1 MKAKLLSLLS
11 LIVLSTGIICAA
23 KVQIDDLYYNL
34 NDADL
39 TAEVA
44 AQDANLSN
52 NYPELAQ
59 AIIPATVSYNNNDYS
74 VTSIGLSAFEDCS
87 SLTIV
92 SIPSTVTSIGAVS
105 FSNCS
110 SLTVLTIPNSVISIG
125 GAAFS
130 NCSSLTS
137 VNIPNS
143 VTSIEGNAFQRCIG
157 LTSITCEAESAPSL
171 GGDVFEGVDKSI
183 PLYVP
188 SESITAYQAASGW
201 SDFTNIKAI
210 PSGGAS
216 GIIASGTCGAE
227 GSNLT
232 WELSDGGL
240 LTISGTGAMASYD
253 YDGCSGNVNN
263 SPWYDYKE
271 SILSVVIENGVTN
284 IGQGAFAQCSNVTSI
299 DIPVS
304 VTGISNDAF
313 VNCSELTSA
322 PIGEGV
328 VTIEWNAY
336 EMCTGITS
344 VTIPASVQT
353 IGSWA
358 FVHCSQSWAG
368 LCPESGGLGGDGG
381 MPTGDAPK
389 RAKKAGDCGDITV
402 ITSYATTPPT
412 LGQDAFNG
420 TDVNIPVYVPS
431 GSVAAYQA
439 ADGWSAFTNIQSI
452 DGGGEPYTG
461 KVEIDGLYYNL
472 DGSTLTAE
480 VAQSDN
486 NYEGLTEANIP
497 ATISYNNSAYS
508 VTSIENHAFY
518 NCSGMTSLILPS
530 SVTNIGNYAF
540 IGCKGLT
547 SLTIPSSI
555 TSIGNGTFSACSGI
569 VSVDIPNS
577 VTSIGEFAF
586 SHCSGLTSVI
596 IPSSVTSIGNS
607 AFADCSNLTSVTI
620 PNGVV
625 SIGTRTFSGCSGL
638 TSISVESGNT
648 VYDSRDNCNAIIET
662 ATNTLLFGCQNT
674 IIPSS
679 VISIG
684 GDAFYG
690 SSGLTSIDIPS
701 SVISIGGVAFSGC
714 NSLISVTI
722 PGSVTSIGI
731 EAFAECSGLTSITCE
746 ATSAPEL
753 GDDVFYLVDKSIPL
767 YVPSESIEA
776 YQTASGWSEFTN
788 IQAIPEPY
796 SGRVE
801 IDGINYYLIGST
813 LTAEVTRSDNNYEG
827 LTEANIPATVSYNNN
842 EYSVTSIGDHA
853 FSNCSGLTSLTIS
866 SGVTSVGMSAFYNC
880 TALTSVDI
888 PSSVTSIELGAFGG
902 CTGLT
907 SITIPSGVTSIGQGA
922 FSNCSGLTSITIPS
936 SVTNIGNQAFF
947 ACSGVTSMSVD
958 AGNPKYDSRNNCNAI
973 IETATNTL
981 LFGCPS
987 TIIPSSVTSIESS
1000 AFNRF
1005 SNLISIDI
1013 PSSITSIGSGSF
1025 AYCTGL
1031 TSITIPSSVTS
1042 IGRSAFAFCPG
1053 LTSMTVEAGNPVY
1066 DSRDNCNAIIIT
1078 ASDTLIAGCQNTVIP
1093 SSVTSIDV
1101 NAFGGCSSLL
1111 SIDIP
1116 SGVTCIGEY
1125 AFQECTGLTS
1135 VTIPSSITSF
1145 GASAFYNCI
1154 GLTSVTIENGITTTG
1169 WSAFY
1174 GCSSLTSI
1182 ELPSSITSLADYSF
1196 SNCSGLTSITCRA
1209 MNAPELGYD
1218 IFANVDKSI
1227 PLYVPSESVEAY
1239 QTASGWSD
1247 FTNIKAIPSG
1257 GGEVQIAM
1265 AVAAN
1270 QWTFICLPPLGDRQ
1284 YTQDMFTYD
1293 GLTGV
1298 QWGTYNGAK
1307 RAAGQSGWE
1316 TPETFNAQQGYIIY
1330 STTAGTLRIDA
1341 YEDDIRQGET
1351 ADSISTPLSAYDS
1364 DQPANTGWNILGNP
1378 YNQGFPISALAAAGI
1393 ESPITVWN
1401 GTGYTTY
1408 TPGIDD
1414 YTLQPLEAF
1423 FIQKAE
1429 GGAERIT
1436 FRREEL
1442 ERDVEGALSGY
1453 FTVGESTRVRFSQGN
1468 LQYQASTQTWRF
1480 AENQYDMIGND
1491 NANISDSYSGWID
1504 LFGFGTGDNPTKSI
1518 SNYSDYSSFTDW
1530 GVNAISNGG
1539 NEANLWRTLT
1549 TDEWLYLFYSRTDA
1563 ANLFGLG
1570 SVNGVSGLII
1580 LPDNWTTPQ
1589 GASFTPSTTQG
1600 LVDTGIYFSNTNGDN
1615 FSHNTYT
1622 AAQWLVMEQSGAVFL
1637 PVTGYRWGTGMD
1649 YVGTTGYYWST
1660 TPYNEGYGRSLYF
1673 NSNYFYP
1680 QGSNDRYLGLSV
1692 RLVR

>member
-130 NCSSLTS
+130 KCSSLTS

-188 SESITAYQAASGW
+188 SESIAAYQAAEGW
-201 SDFTNIKAI
+201 SEFTNIQAI
-210 PSGGAS
+210 SDGAS

-313 VNCSELTSA
+313 VNCSELTTA

-368 LCPESGGLGGDGG
+368 CNGFIPGGNGDPGDSGGFH
-381 MPTGDAPK
+381 APK
-389 RAKKAGDCGDITV
+389 RAKKAGDCGDITI

-431 GSVAAYQA
+431 SSVAAYQA

-452 DGGGEPYTG
+452 DGGGDQPYTG

-480 VAQSDN
+480 VTSENSIDPHWSTTITTAD
-486 NYEGLTEANIP
+486 IP
-497 ATISYNNSAYS
+497 ASVTYNNTTYS
-508 VTSIENHAFY
+508 VTSIGELAFVDCY
-518 NCSGMTSLILPS
+518 D
-530 SVTNIGNYAF
+530 
-540 IGCKGLT
+540 LT
-547 SLTIPSSI
+547 SVIIPSSI
-555 TSIGNGTFSACSGI
+555 TSIG
-569 VSVDIPNS
+569 
-577 VTSIGEFAF
+577 E
-586 SHCSGLTSVI
+586 
-596 IPSSVTSIGNS
+596 S
-607 AFADCSNLTSVTI
+607 AFAYCSS
-620 PNGVV
+620 
-625 SIGTRTFSGCSGL
+625 
-638 TSISVESGNT
+638 
-648 VYDSRDNCNAIIET
+648 
-662 ATNTLLFGCQNT
+662 
-674 IIPSS
+674 
-679 VISIG
+679 
-684 GDAFYG
+684 
-690 SSGLTSIDIPS
+690 LTSIDIPS
-701 SVISIGGVAFSGC
+701 SVISIGEVAFGHCS
-714 NSLISVTI
+714 SLTTI
-722 PGSVTSIGI
+722 DIPSSVTSIGV
-731 EAFAECSGLTSITCE
+731 EAFSECSGLTSITCR
-746 ATSAPEL
+746 AVNAPEL
-753 GDDVFYLVDKSIPL
+753 GDDVFGGVDKSIPL

-776 YQTASGWSEFTN
+776 YQA
-788 IQAIPEPY
+788 
-796 SGRVE
+796 
-801 IDGINYYLIGST
+801 
-813 LTAEVTRSDNNYEG
+813 
-827 LTEANIPATVSYNNN
+827 
-842 EYSVTSIGDHA
+842 
-853 FSNCSGLTSLTIS
+853 
-866 SGVTSVGMSAFYNC
+866 
-880 TALTSVDI
+880 
-888 PSSVTSIELGAFGG
+888 
-902 CTGLT
+902 
-907 SITIPSGVTSIGQGA
+907 
-922 FSNCSGLTSITIPS
+922 
-936 SVTNIGNQAFF
+936 
-947 ACSGVTSMSVD
+947 
-958 AGNPKYDSRNNCNAI
+958 
-973 IETATNTL
+973 
-981 LFGCPS
+981 
-987 TIIPSSVTSIESS
+987 
-1000 AFNRF
+1000 
-1005 SNLISIDI
+1005 
-1013 PSSITSIGSGSF
+1013 
-1025 AYCTGL
+1025 
-1031 TSITIPSSVTS
+1031 
-1042 IGRSAFAFCPG
+1042 
-1053 LTSMTVEAGNPVY
+1053 
-1066 DSRDNCNAIIIT
+1066 
-1078 ASDTLIAGCQNTVIP
+1078 
-1093 SSVTSIDV
+1093 
-1101 NAFGGCSSLL
+1101 
-1111 SIDIP
+1111 
-1116 SGVTCIGEY
+1116 
-1125 AFQECTGLTS
+1125 
-1135 VTIPSSITSF
+1135 
-1145 GASAFYNCI
+1145 
-1154 GLTSVTIENGITTTG
+1154 
-1169 WSAFY
+1169 
-1174 GCSSLTSI
+1174 
-1182 ELPSSITSLADYSF
+1182 
-1196 SNCSGLTSITCRA
+1196 
-1209 MNAPELGYD
+1209 
-1218 IFANVDKSI
+1218 
-1227 PLYVPSESVEAY
+1227 
-1239 QTASGWSD
+1239 ASGWSD

-1341 YEDDIRQGET
+1341 NEDDIRQGET

-1378 YNQGFPISALAAAGI
+1378 YNQGFPISAFAAAGI

-1518 SNYSDYSSFTDW
+1518 SNYSDYSTFTDW
-1530 GVNAISNGG
+1530 GTNAISNGG

-1600 LVDTGIYFSNTNGDN
+1600 LVDTGVYFSNTNGDN

-1622 AAQWLVMEQSGAVFL
+1622 AEQWLVMEQSGAVFL

-1660 TPYNEGYGRSLYF
+1660 TPYNEGYVRSLYF
-1673 NSNYFYP
+1673 DSNYFYP
-1680 QGSNDRYLGLSV
+1680 QGNHDRYLGLSV